1 MAHPKER
8 TIGGAIAH
16 LESADVVLIPVCGA
30 EVLKRLDAGPPGHEG
45 NAEVDE
51 RAHPIRPQ
59 QAEVPRH
66 DGAPVVADNEH
77 LHPQRPQYA

>member
-77 LHPQRPQYA
+77 LHPQRAQHA